1 MALKSLDFI
10 GYSIFWLKTILHGV
24 KKGLGPKKL
33 KYCLFTGLAQ
43 GPWPEFGLIW
53 RFGLNFT
60 LFLCKIQDFLPDT
73 DENY

>member
-24 KKGLGPKKL
+24 KKELGPKRFT
-33 KYCLFTGLAQ
+33 YCLFTVLAQ
-43 GPWPEFGLIW
+43 GPWPEFGPKW

-60 LFLCKIQDFLPDT
+60 LFSCKIQEFFAR
-73 DENY
+73 YR